1 MSGSFTWNAIVR
13 IGALKPYEKALVITV
28 YHERDQWHDGPR
40 APAHAHWNTIVC
52 FNAALRDRL
61 QTALTA
67 GDLVHFQGY
76 VRQPPSPMKPKPPA
90 APWTWSSPALT
101 FFKSTSRDRLRRVRP
116 GNERLT
122 KTWV

>member
-28 YHERDQWHDGPR
+28 YHECDQWHDGPR

-76 VRQPPSPMKPKPPA
+76 VRTTTFTDEAEATRRAVDLVITRFDLLQKHIEGPA
-90 APWTWSSPALT
+90 ETGPT
-101 FFKSTSRDRLRRVRP
+101 RQ
-116 GNERLT
+116 
-122 KTWV
+122 